1 MVSMFRQEL
10 GQLPIF
16 RGLSK
21 TQLSLIDPILNLC
34 HFSQDQVIFEQGQ
47 PANFVYIILRGEVII
62 QFKPDD
68 APLLTVTRI
77 NPGGIFGWSAALRH
91 KVYTSMACT
100 TMESDAY
107 RFSGLDIHILCE
119 KYPETGV
126 VLLGRLASVIAE
138 RLHSTHAQILNI
150 LSQGMDLDSD
160 CGRRKIENGTQ

>member
-1 MVSMFRQEL
+1 MFRQEL

-21 TQLSLIDPILNLC
+21 VQLELIDPMLKLC
-34 HFSQDQVIFEQGQ
+34 HFSHDQTIFKQGQ
-47 PANFVYIILRGEVII
+47 PANFVYILLQGEVVI

-68 APLLTVTRI
+68 APLLTVTRV
-77 NPGGIFGWSAALRH
+77 NPGGIFGWSAALGH

-100 TMESDAY
+100 TRECDAY
-107 RFSGLDIHILCE
+107 QFSGVDMHLLCE
-119 KYPETGV
+119 NYPETGV

-150 LSQGMDLDSD
+150 LSQGMDLDNES
-160 CGRRKIENGTQ
+160 GRRNNKDGK

>member
-1 MVSMFRQEL
+1 MFRQDL

-16 RGLSK
+16 RGLSNA
-21 TQLSLIDPILNLC
+21 QLNLIDPMLKLC
-34 HFSQDQVIFEQGQ
+34 HFSQEQVVFEQGQ
-47 PANFVYIILRGEVII
+47 PANFIYILLRGEVII

-91 KVYTSMACT
+91 KLYTSMAST
-100 TMESDAY
+100 TMDSDAY
-107 RFSGLDIHILCE
+107 LFSSLDIHLLCE

-150 LSQGMDLDSD
+150 LSQGMDLDNES
-160 CGRRKIENGTQ
+160 GRRNNKDGK